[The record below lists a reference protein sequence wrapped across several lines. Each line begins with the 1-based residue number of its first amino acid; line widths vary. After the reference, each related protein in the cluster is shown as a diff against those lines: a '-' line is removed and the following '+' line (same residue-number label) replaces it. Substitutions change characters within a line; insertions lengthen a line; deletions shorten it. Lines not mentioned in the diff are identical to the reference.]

1 MKPHRI
7 FVGGKRTIEYV
18 FDALSRLNGSV
29 GVSNVLL
36 CSIGAGMGKCAEVA
50 SLLEQEFG
58 IRIADTRLVSY
69 ARDESSFRGLEILM
83 ESDGGMLSESHVPL
97 RSDGFIEYP
106 VYHLLL
112 SAYLHKHK
120 EIIIEVNDRD
130 TRPFAHRGNDPQA
143 KRIAALK
150 IVQGA
155 GDYKL
160 SVSRA
165 LLPAAGER
173 SNLILENV
181 TAALY
186 RSGVLLS
193 RSWDLVSNAL
203 CEDDDVILGLDTNV
217 LRECLLTQQLL
228 DGFILHNTNGHA
240 HAPNWVLLIIPNGVI
255 HEIEQIANSREPG
268 GKLSQDGRLGYR
280 ALAEIL
286 EIDQSKDLTG
296 ISLLIVGEADP
307 VLDARVELRGLRSDM
322 GLRASKGA
330 KILLKRLA
338 AGDTHI
344 RDQFKQFLRQISFH
358 KGTYFLT
365 ADKSNNALA
374 RAEGLRSIYYAQ
386 ASGES
391 VRKAG
396 SEITMPRVL
405 DGDGPLLTV
414 PLAKIIFELAV
425 QFERISLVTDQH
437 RIPLECDVMGESLM
451 HWVHKRIKVKGKEHL
466 KTLLGV
472 YASAGR
478 FSLSKAEETWERLN
492 KQLMDE
498 GGD

>member
-1 MKPHRI
+1 
-7 FVGGKRTIEYV
+7 
-18 FDALSRLNGSV
+18 
-29 GVSNVLL
+29 
-36 CSIGAGMGKCAEVA
+36 
-50 SLLEQEFG
+50 
-58 IRIADTRLVSY
+58 
-69 ARDESSFRGLEILM
+69 
-83 ESDGGMLSESHVPL
+83 
-97 RSDGFIEYP
+97 
-106 VYHLLL
+106 
-112 SAYLHKHK
+112 
-120 EIIIEVNDRD
+120 
-130 TRPFAHRGNDPQA
+130 
-143 KRIAALK
+143 
-150 IVQGA
+150 
-155 GDYKL
+155 
-160 SVSRA
+160 
-165 LLPAAGER
+165 
-173 SNLILENV
+173 
-181 TAALY
+181 
-186 RSGVLLS
+186 
-193 RSWDLVSNAL
+193 
-203 CEDDDVILGLDTNV
+203 
-217 LRECLLTQQLL
+217 
-228 DGFILHNTNGHA
+228 
-240 HAPNWVLLIIPNGVI
+240 
-255 HEIEQIANSREPG
+255 
-268 GKLSQDGRLGYR
+268 
-280 ALAEIL
+280 L

-322 GLRASKGA
+322 GLKSSKGA
-330 KILLKRLA
+330 QILLKRLA